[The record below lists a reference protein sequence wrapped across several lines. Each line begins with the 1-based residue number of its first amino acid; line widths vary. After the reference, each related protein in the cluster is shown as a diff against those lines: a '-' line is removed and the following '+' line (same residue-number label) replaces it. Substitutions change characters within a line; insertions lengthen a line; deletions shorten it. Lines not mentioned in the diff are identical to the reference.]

1 MARKPEHTFM
11 GDFRSFFLRGLAILL
26 PTLVTVG
33 ILLWAWGFLS
43 RNIAEPINRGVRTTF
58 IWVAPRIVGEQNM
71 PGWYQV
77 TPEEL
82 QVAQQATAPLRLSDD
97 AMRNRIRREGLRE
110 YWETHY
116 FGALD
121 LIGVVVAVII
131 VYLAGVLVGKTI
143 GRRIY
148 ARVESWVVRI
158 PFVKQVYPNVK
169 QVTDF
174 LVGGG
179 SGEGKKAFQSGRVC
193 LVEYPRKGIWTVG
206 LMTGETLA
214 AIQHIAGE
222 PCVTVFIP
230 SSPTPFTGYT
240 ITVPAREVYA
250 LPLSMDETIR
260 FVVSGG
266 VLVPESQRSEAVPQI
281 DEREVRS
288 RLGRARAGAAD
299 EGDLADRPDE
309 PMMGRDAGEQGSEGR
324 ASA

>member
-11 GDFRSFFLRGLAILL
+11 GDFRNFFLRGLAILL
-26 PTLVTVG
+26 PTLLTVG

-43 RNIAEPINRGVRTTF
+43 KNIAEPINRGVRTTF
-58 IWVAPRIVGEQNM
+58 IWAAPRVIGEQNM

-77 TPEEL
+77 SEEEL
-82 QVAQQATAPLRLSDD
+82 TAARRAAGSLRLSD
-97 AMRNRIRREGLRE
+97 AELLRRVRREGLRD
-110 YWETHY
+110 YWDTAY
-116 FGALD
+116 FGLLD
-121 LIGVVVAVII
+121 LIGVVVAVVM
-131 VYLAGVLVGKTI
+131 VYLAGVLVGNLI
-143 GRRIY
+143 GRRAY
-148 ARVESWVVRI
+148 AKVESWLVRI
-158 PFVKQVYPNVK
+158 PLVKQVYPNVK

-179 SGEGKKAFQSGRVC
+179 EGKKAIQSGSVC

-206 LMTGETLA
+206 LMTGETLK
-214 AIQHIAGE
+214 AIEHIAGE

-240 ITVPAREVYA
+240 ITVAAREVYA

-266 VLVPESQRSEAVPQI
+266 VLVPENQRGGVPQI
-281 DEREVRS
+281 NEGELPPGPRS
-288 RLGRARAGAAD
+288 KRLGAGS
-299 EGDLADRPDE
+299 DLAGGAGG
-309 PMMGRDAGEQGSEGR
+309 PMMGGSSGEASGGQDR